1 MSMELLEALTR
12 IAEVERKI
20 DNLFRHGPVTERK
33 KIDGRWFVR
42 MRVGGQDTDP
52 FLSPWIPYVSPNGG
66 PQGLNVHRVPKEG
79 EQLTLLSPAG
89 DFQQGVAT
97 SLFWSNQHPP
107 PSDDPDA
114 VVITHPKFKLTLK
127 DGVLKIDTSEKIEFN
142 STQEIKF
149 EVGGSTLTMDT
160 SKITSVVGG
169 SALLVEGGK
178 IRATASRIETDGKTY
193 LGKPTAQ
200 KKVIIQGL
208 LECEDVF
215 AEPPGQMD
223 EKAKDIEAQVQ
234 AAMAAA
240 AAAGGDGGGA

>member
-33 KIDGRWFVR
+33 KIEGRWFVR
-42 MRVGGQDTDP
+42 MRVGGQDADP

-114 VVITHPKFKLTLK
+114 VVITHPDFKLTLK
-127 DGVLKIDTSEKIEFN
+127 EGKLVIDTAQEVEVNAKTKIAL
-142 STQEIKF
+142 K
-149 EVGGSTLTMDT
+149 VGGATLE
-160 SKITSVVGG
+160 ITSDTI
-169 SALLVEGGK
+169 SAV
-178 IRATASRIETDGKTY
+178 ATAVEAVGKTY
-193 LGKPTAQ
+193 IGLTSKGDRPPD
-200 KKVIIQGL
+200 KVLTEGGPAL
-208 LECEDVF
+208 KAF
-215 AEPPGQMD
+215 AKVG
-223 EKAKDIEAQVQ
+223 
-234 AAMAAA
+234 
-240 AAAGGDGGGA
+240 

>member
-33 KIDGRWFVR
+33 KIEGRWFVR
-42 MRVGGQDTDP
+42 MRVGGSEDQP
-52 FLSPWIPYVSPNGG
+52 FLSPWVPYVSPNGG

-97 SLFWSNQHPP
+97 SLFWSDQHPP

-127 DGVLKIDTSEKIEFN
+127 DGNLTIDHAEEIHLKAGKSEIEIKKNVINIVSEKI
-142 STQEIKF
+142 
-149 EVGGSTLTMDT
+149 
-160 SKITSVVGG
+160 ITV
-169 SALLVEGGK
+169 
-178 IRATASRIETDGKTY
+178 GKTY
-193 LGKPTAQ
+193 LGEDDKDQTDGALVETEAGPAKQTWA
-200 KKVIIQGL
+200 KVG
-208 LECEDVF
+208 
-215 AEPPGQMD
+215 
-223 EKAKDIEAQVQ
+223 
-234 AAMAAA
+234 
-240 AAAGGDGGGA
+240 